1 MAELIAGG
9 CSPRTI
15 GIRNG
20 LEHIVIEFGLCDHIL
35 IVAARPIVL
44 VRHRD
49 GGNIHLVGIHR
60 GEGDVAG
67 DLDGLAGLNDIRA
80 VSRPVAE
87 LLALG
92 GSQPCVAKGQ
102 HTCVSTQGIPGNLI
116 VRTTPLAGSIR
127 HRIGVATPTGIE
139 GHVAFQGG
147 TEGVARVARPALG
160 VPAEEITLGMMGSCG
175 RCRYNIGE
183 SFLIQHFAEGPRQS
197 FKTSILIRGVVRG
210 HGNRRRHPFAIDSQV
225 AVAHGHISRYFLGT
239 LGVQIPAREV
249 VTLLAGRSRGGLRAL
264 QGLANELLVLYL
276 YALAVSLGAIHIE
289 VDGIAVAGVVELGAV
304 VIHTPLAIII
314 RMPPGGILILGK
326 PGKLVEIFR
335 SCG

>member
-9 CSPRTI
+9 CSPRTV

-20 LEHIVIEFGLCDHIL
+20 LEHIVIELGLCDHIR
-35 IVAARPIVL
+35 IAAARPIVL
-44 VRHRD
+44 VRHHD
-49 GGNIHLVGIHR
+49 GGDIHLVGIHR

-87 LLALG
+87 LFALG
-92 GSQPCVAKGQ
+92 GSQLCVVKGQ

-116 VRTTPLAGSIR
+116 VRTTPLAGIIR
-127 HRIGVATPTGIE
+127 HRVGVATPTGIE

-160 VPAEEITLGMMGSCG
+160 VPAEEIIHQMIGSFG
-175 RCRYNIGE
+175 RFLYNLVEI
-183 SFLIQHFAEGPRQS
+183 SCLQHLAEGPRQS
-197 FKTSILIRGVVRG
+197 PKISPLFRGVVRG

-239 LGVQIPAREV
+239 LGVQIPPLEG
-249 VTLLAGRSRGGLRAL
+249 VTLLAGRSRSGLR
-264 QGLANELLVLYL
+264 
-276 YALAVSLGAIHIE
+276 
-289 VDGIAVAGVVELGAV
+289 
-304 VIHTPLAIII
+304 VI
-314 RMPPGGILILGK
+314 
-326 PGKLVEIFR
+326 
-335 SCG
+335 

>member
-9 CSPRTI
+9 SGPRI
-15 GIRNG
+15 GICNG
-20 LEHIVIEFGLCDHIL
+20 LELVVVEFGLCDHIR
-35 IVAARPIVL
+35 IAAARPIVL

-49 GGNIHLVGIHR
+49 GGDIHLVGIHR

-67 DLDGLAGLNDIRA
+67 DLDGLAGLNLLA
-80 VSRPVAE
+80 VLSRPVAE

-92 GSQPCVAKGQ
+92 GSQLCVVKGQ

-116 VRTTPLAGSIR
+116 VRTTPLAGIIR
-127 HRIGVATPTGIE
+127 HRVGVATPTGIE

-183 SFLIQHFAEGPRQS
+183 SFLIQHFAEGQLQS
-197 FKTSILIRGVVRG
+197 VRLSILFRGVVRG

-249 VTLLAGRSRGGLRAL
+249 VTLLAGRSRGGLR
-264 QGLANELLVLYL
+264 
-276 YALAVSLGAIHIE
+276 
-289 VDGIAVAGVVELGAV
+289 
-304 VIHTPLAIII
+304 VI
-314 RMPPGGILILGK
+314 
-326 PGKLVEIFR
+326 
-335 SCG
+335 